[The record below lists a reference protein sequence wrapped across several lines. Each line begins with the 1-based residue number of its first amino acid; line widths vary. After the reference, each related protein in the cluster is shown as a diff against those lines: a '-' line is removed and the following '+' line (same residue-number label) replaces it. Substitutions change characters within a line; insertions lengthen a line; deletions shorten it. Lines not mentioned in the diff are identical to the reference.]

1 MLKKIVITILLTV
14 YILISLMNYVVL
26 AVSQSTSSD
35 INSIDTNQYPLIK
48 EMIQSL
54 KSKHPNWNFKILYT
68 DIEWKDAIANEYTG
82 HGSSPKNLVPAVS
95 NCEGEWICPVC
106 GPDKYYDNGTWRCA
120 SELTLEYMMDPR
132 ASLNDD
138 DIFQFME
145 LTYTDCNINTL
156 RTMVNGTFLNNDSYI
171 NAIIDSAKKNNVNA
185 YYIAARILQEQGNN
199 GSALSSGQ
207 GYQGQYIGYYNVF
220 NIGASGN
227 SSGDIIL
234 NGLKKAQQQGW
245 NTLEKSIDG
254 GIAIIASSYIARG
267 QNTLYFQKFDVENS
281 DGEIY
286 WHQYMQNV
294 LAAQN
299 EGTTLRKTFQKL
311 GTYEGEFTFII
322 PVYKNMPS
330 TTCRKPS
337 PTGTPSI
344 STTELVRVNV
354 NSTLKLRT
362 SPNGSSM
369 SAKLYANEI
378 VTRLEY
384 ATAKVGGTYWDYV
397 MKADGTKGYAAR
409 ETYDYESTY
418 KLYLVPVE
426 TEPDPEPDPEPEQP
440 EEPSGDVSL
449 DNVQTDKIKVDS
461 GNNIITVVPDVTLND
476 LINATKDTIIAK
488 NQNGETLSS
497 ANKLAT
503 GTVVNDRYTVVM
515 RGDINCDGKVDTA
528 DLLAVQKQLLNIAL
542 IEGTEKVKA
551 ADINYDS
558 KIDTADLLAIQ
569 KKLLN
574 ISDIHL

>member
-1 MLKKIVITILLTV
+1 MLKKIIIIMLLTV
-14 YILISLMNYVVL
+14 YILISLMSSVVF
-26 AVSQSTSSD
+26 AVNQSSTTD
-35 INSIDTNQYPLIK
+35 INSVDSNQYPLIK

-82 HGSSPKNLVPAVS
+82 HGGSPKNLVPNVS
-95 NCEGEWICPVC
+95 NCAGEWICSIC
-106 GPDKYYDNGTWRCA
+106 GPDKYYDNGSWHCA
-120 SELTLEYMMDPR
+120 SEATLEYMMDPR

-171 NAIIDSAKKNNVNA
+171 NTIIDAGKKTNVNA
-185 YYIAARILQEQGNN
+185 YYIAARILQEQGTG
-199 GSALSSGQ
+199 GSSLSSGQ
-207 GYQGQYIGYYNVF
+207 GYQGQYVGYYNVF

-227 SSGDIIL
+227 SKGEIIL
-234 NGLKKAQQQGW
+234 NGLKKAQQKGW
-245 NTLEKSIDG
+245 DSLEKSIYG
-254 GIAIIASSYIARG
+254 GVEIIASSYIARG

-344 STTELVRVNV
+344 PTTELVRVNV
-354 NSTLKLRT
+354 NSSLKLRT
-362 SPNGSSM
+362 SPNGSAM
-369 SAKLYANEI
+369 SSKLYANEI

-409 ETYDYESTY
+409 ETYDYESSY
-418 KLYLVPVE
+418 KLYLVPIE
-426 TEPDPEPDPEPEQP
+426 TEPEPEPEPP
-440 EEPSGDVSL
+440 EEPSDDVSL

-461 GNNIITVVPDVTLND
+461 SNNIITVVPDVTLND
-476 LINATKDTIIAK
+476 LTSATKDSVTAK
-488 NQNGETLSS
+488 NQNGEVLSTD
-497 ANKLAT
+497 AKLAT
-503 GTVVNDRYTVVM
+503 GTVVNDKYTVVM
-515 RGDINCDGKVDTA
+515 LGDVNGDGEVDTGDTFLLKLVVLELKQLDKECFIKASDINKDSSIDTG
-528 DLLAVQKQLLNIAL
+528 DTFLLKKQVLNI
-542 IEGTEKVKA
+542 E
-551 ADINYDS
+551 
-558 KIDTADLLAIQ
+558 
-569 KKLLN
+569 N
-574 ISDIHL
+574 IIL

>member
-14 YILISLMNYVVL
+14 YILINLMNSVVL
-26 AVSQSTSSD
+26 AVNQSSTTD
-35 INSIDTNQYPLIK
+35 INSVDSNQYPLIK

-54 KSKHPNWNFKILYT
+54 KSKHPNWTFKILYT

-95 NCEGEWICPVC
+95 SCAGEWICSVC
-106 GPDKYYDNGTWRCA
+106 GPDKYYDNGSWHCA
-120 SELTLEYMMDPR
+120 SEATLEYMMDPR

-171 NAIIDSAKKNNVNA
+171 NTIIDAAKKSNVNA
-185 YYIAARILQEQGNN
+185 YYIAARILQEQGKS

-207 GYQGQYIGYYNVF
+207 GYQGQYVGYYNVF

-227 SSGDIIL
+227 SSGEIIL
-234 NGLKKAQQQGW
+234 NGLKKAQQKGW
-245 NTLEKSIDG
+245 NSLEKSIYG
-254 GIAIIASSYIARG
+254 GVEIIASSYIARG

-281 DGEIY
+281 DGELY

-299 EGTTLRKTFQKL
+299 EGTTLRKTFQEL

-330 TTCRKPS
+330 TTCKKPS

-344 STTELVRVNV
+344 PTTELVRVNV
-354 NSTLKLRT
+354 NSSLKLRT

-369 SAKLYANEI
+369 SEKLYANEI

-384 ATAKVGGTYWDYV
+384 ATSKVGGTYWDYV

-418 KLYLVPVE
+418 KLYLVLVE
-426 TEPDPEPDPEPEQP
+426 QESDPEPEQP
-440 EEPSGDVSL
+440 QEPSGDVSL
-449 DNVQTDKIKVDS
+449 DNVQTNKIKVDAS
-461 GNNIITVVPDVTLND
+461 NNIITVVPDVTLND
-476 LINATKDTIIAK
+476 LTSATKDSVIAK
-488 NQNGETLSS
+488 NQNGDTLSTDS
-497 ANKLAT
+497 KLAT
-503 GTVVNDRYTVVM
+503 GTVVNDKYTVVM
-515 RGDINCDGKVDTA
+515 LGDVNGDG
-528 DLLAVQKQLLNIAL
+528 AVKATDYMSIKNYIMATKELS
-542 IEGTEKVKA
+542 ETEMKA
-551 ADINYDS
+551 ADVNNDNSIKATDYMKIKNYIMGSSTINF
-558 KIDTADLLAIQ
+558 
-569 KKLLN
+569 N
-574 ISDIHL
+574 

>member
-1 MLKKIVITILLTV
+1 MLKKIIIIMLLTV
-14 YILISLMNYVVL
+14 YILISLMSSVVF
-26 AVSQSTSSD
+26 AVNQSSTTD
-35 INSIDTNQYPLIK
+35 INSVDSNQYPLIK

-82 HGSSPKNLVPAVS
+82 HGGSPKNLVPNVS
-95 NCEGEWICPVC
+95 NCAGEWICSIC
-106 GPDKYYDNGTWRCA
+106 GPDKYYDNGSWHCA
-120 SELTLEYMMDPR
+120 SEATLEYMMDPR

-171 NAIIDSAKKNNVNA
+171 NTIIDAGKKTNVNA
-185 YYIAARILQEQGNN
+185 YYIAARILQEQGTG
-199 GSALSSGQ
+199 GSSLSSGQ
-207 GYQGQYIGYYNVF
+207 GYQGQYVGYYNVF

-227 SSGDIIL
+227 SKGEIIL
-234 NGLKKAQQQGW
+234 NGLKKAQQKGW
-245 NTLEKSIDG
+245 DSLEKSIYG
-254 GIAIIASSYIARG
+254 GVEIIASSYIARG

-344 STTELVRVNV
+344 PTTELVRVNV
-354 NSTLKLRT
+354 NSSLKLRT
-362 SPNGSSM
+362 SPNGSAM
-369 SAKLYANEI
+369 SSKLYANEI

-409 ETYDYESTY
+409 ETYDYESSY
-418 KLYLVPVE
+418 KLYLVPIE
-426 TEPDPEPDPEPEQP
+426 TEPEPEPEPP
-440 EEPSGDVSL
+440 EEPSDDVSL

-461 GNNIITVVPDVTLND
+461 SNNIITVVPDVTLND
-476 LINATKDTIIAK
+476 LTSATKDSVTAK
-488 NQNGETLSS
+488 NQNGEVLSTD
-497 ANKLAT
+497 AKLAT
-503 GTVVNDRYTVVM
+503 GTVVNDKYTVVM
-515 RGDINCDGKVDTA
+515 LGDVNEDGETTALDAAIILRYTVGQYELSEIKIKAGSLDGNTNPTALDSAKILRYTIGQYNIN
-528 DLLAVQKQLLNIAL
+528 LP
-542 IEGTEKVKA
+542 
-551 ADINYDS
+551 
-558 KIDTADLLAIQ
+558 
-569 KKLLN
+569 
-574 ISDIHL
+574 

>member
-337 PTGTPSI
+337 PAGTPSI

-362 SPNGSSM
+362 SPNGSAM

-426 TEPDPEPDPEPEQP
+426 TEPEPDPEPEQP

-503 GTVVNDRYTVVM
+503 GTVINDKYTVAM
-515 RGDINCDGKVDTA
+515 LGDINCDGKVDTA
-528 DLLAVQKQLLNIAL
+528 DLLAIQKQLLNISK
-542 IEGTEKVKA
+542 IEGNERIEA
-551 ADINYDS
+551 ADINFDS

-574 ISDIHL
+574 ISNIHL

>member
-14 YILISLMNYVVL
+14 YILINLMNSVVL
-26 AVSQSTSSD
+26 AVNQSSTTD
-35 INSIDTNQYPLIK
+35 INSVDSNQYPLIK

-54 KSKHPNWNFKILYT
+54 KSKHPNWTFKILYT

-95 NCEGEWICPVC
+95 SCAGEWICSVC
-106 GPDKYYDNGTWRCA
+106 GPDKYYDNGSWHCA
-120 SELTLEYMMDPR
+120 SEATLEYMMDPR

-171 NAIIDSAKKNNVNA
+171 NTIIDAAKKSNVNA
-185 YYIAARILQEQGNN
+185 YYIAARILQEQGKS

-207 GYQGQYIGYYNVF
+207 GYQGQYVGYYNVF

-227 SSGDIIL
+227 SSGEIIL
-234 NGLKKAQQQGW
+234 NGLKKAQQKGW
-245 NTLEKSIDG
+245 NSLEKSIYG
-254 GIAIIASSYIARG
+254 GVEIIASSYIARG

-281 DGEIY
+281 DGELY

-299 EGTTLRKTFQKL
+299 EGTTLRKTFQEL

-330 TTCRKPS
+330 TTCKKPS

-344 STTELVRVNV
+344 PTTELVRVNV
-354 NSTLKLRT
+354 NSSLKLRT

-369 SAKLYANEI
+369 SEKLYANEI

-384 ATAKVGGTYWDYV
+384 ATSKVGGTYWDYV

-409 ETYDYESTY
+409 ETYDYESSY

-426 TEPDPEPDPEPEQP
+426 QEPDPEPEQP
-440 EEPSGDVSL
+440 QEPSGDVSL
-449 DNVQTDKIKVDS
+449 DNVQTNKIKVDAS
-461 GNNIITVVPDVTLND
+461 NNIITVVPDVTLND
-476 LINATKDTIIAK
+476 LTSATKDSVIAK
-488 NQNGETLSS
+488 NQNGDTLSTDS
-497 ANKLAT
+497 KLAT
-503 GTVVNDRYTVVM
+503 GTVVNDKYTVVM
-515 RGDINCDGKVDTA
+515 LGDVNGDG
-528 DLLAVQKQLLNIAL
+528 AVKATDYMSIKNYIMATKELS
-542 IEGTEKVKA
+542 ETEMKA
-551 ADINYDS
+551 ADVNNDNSIKATDYMKIKNYIMGSSTINF
-558 KIDTADLLAIQ
+558 
-569 KKLLN
+569 N
-574 ISDIHL
+574 